1 MDKAKHASV
10 EKEKK
15 NCEKNN
21 AKIWGG
27 KKQKKWK
34 ICNILYWCQY
44 KRNLNNAGY
53 IYVVGQFVL

>member
-1 MDKAKHASV
+1 MDKAEHASV

-15 NCEKNN
+15 NCEK
-21 AKIWGG
+21 KIR
-27 KKQKKWK
+27 K
-34 ICNILYWCQY
+34 ICNVLYWCQY